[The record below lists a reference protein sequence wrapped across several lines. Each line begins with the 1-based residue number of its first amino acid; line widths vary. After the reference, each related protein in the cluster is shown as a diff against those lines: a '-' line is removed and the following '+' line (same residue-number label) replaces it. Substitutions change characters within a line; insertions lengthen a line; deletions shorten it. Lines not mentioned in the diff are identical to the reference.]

1 VPITLSK
8 LVILAYGKMTA
19 LCQLVSNRTC
29 IVVVQGDILTVL
41 AKHHYNDPK
50 LVNWIFQAKLDTL
63 DHPDDLFI
71 GTELRIPLPPQPPPA
86 PEVKVAGADWRN
98 RTRPKLAG
106 RTRAGCC

>member
-1 VPITLSK
+1 
-8 LVILAYGKMTA
+8 MTA

-71 GTELRIPLPPQPPPA
+71 GTELRIHSPAASTAAGSGGESGRSRLAQQNPP
-86 PEVKVAGADWRN
+86 
-98 RTRPKLAG
+98 
-106 RTRAGCC
+106 